1 MFGASGAISWIVCL
15 ISGNIVTVDMIPF
28 AAAFAVM
35 VTVSMVSTYGAYE
48 RGSVAGTVLFSSAGL
63 VVVIVFSVIFFNEEL
78 DALKIIGILSI

>member
-35 VTVSMVSTYGAYE
+35 VAVSMVSTYGAYE
-48 RGSVAGTVLFSSAGL
+48 RGL
-63 VVVIVFSVIFFNEEL
+63 
-78 DALKIIGILSI
+78 